1 MGIESIYT
9 GHTYLPVLNS
19 VGQIVWWEPK
29 NIEYHK
35 HQPTTQEYKLSE
47 KADLLHPT
55 HTPDPSKIIDIK
67 VGL

>member
-1 MGIESIYT
+1 MGIESVYT
-9 GHTYLPVLNS
+9 GHTYFPVVNS

-35 HQPTTQEYKLSE
+35 HQPTSQEYKLSE
-47 KADLLHPT
+47 KADLLPPT

-67 VGL
+67 V

>member
-9 GHTYLPVLNS
+9 GHTYFPVLNS

-47 KADLLHPT
+47 KAGV
-55 HTPDPSKIIDIK
+55 IWI
-67 VGL
+67 